1 MKKKMDIAVGLYVVV
16 IFLYFLYIQFTDAT
30 LQQHALTL
38 LFSGGLVLNGVYELL
53 VNERK
58 KFGIAMIVIAAVVVI
73 SSFALN
79 LQ

>member
-1 MKKKMDIAVGLYVVV
+1 MKKKMDIAVGLYVIV

-38 LFSGGLVLNGVYELL
+38 LFGGGLILNGVYELL
-53 VNERK
+53 VNGRK
-58 KFGIAMIVIAAVVVI
+58 KFGTVMIVVAVVVVI
-73 SSFALN
+73 SSFVLN

>member
-53 VNERK
+53 LRLPRLK
-58 KFGIAMIVIAAVVVI
+58 PQALHLAMYGWD
-73 SSFALN
+73 S
-79 LQ
+79 